1 MSNKL
6 KRKAKKKTFDFGEYT
21 ISLPSGTMLESF
33 IKYTAE
39 EPWNIDRVTD
49 FLDAHSARVRK
60 KVEKNQSF
68 SQQEMDEIYEFGE
81 YFLDQ
86 YTDEEGCLDQEI
98 TDCYDEMPFIL
109 RVISSYFDYQEEI
122 AKTEALS
129 SLSDVELK
137 EAGIL
142 RDKILSAGDSLLI
155 SGLVSGEIVSMVLL
169 DFIMQD
175 PEKAAEYREDLLFDC
190 AALIYE
196 GGILVVDVIDDEKT
210 KIFGVAGLEPG
221 KWRSMSKEELEQVV
235 CSDEDGNPVPL
246 DDGEEFV
253 DFADMVKE

>member
-60 KVEKNQSF
+60 KVERDQPF
-68 SQQEMDEIYEFGE
+68 SQQEMDEINEFGE

-86 YTDEEGCLDQEI
+86 YTDEEGYLDQKI
-98 TDCYDEMPFIL
+98 AGCYDEMPFIL
-109 RVISSYFDYQEEI
+109 QVILSYFDYKEEA
-122 AKTEALS
+122 AKTEFLS
-129 SLSDVELK
+129 SISGDELK
-137 EAGIL
+137 VAENL
-142 RDKILSAGDSLLI
+142 RDKILSTGDSLLI
-155 SGLVSGEIVSMVLL
+155 SGLVSEEIVSMVLM
-169 DFIMQD
+169 DFLMQD
-175 PEKAAEYREDLLFDC
+175 PEEAAEYREDLLSDC
-190 AALIYE
+190 VALIYK
-196 GGILVVDVIDDEKT
+196 GGFLTVDVIDDEKT
-210 KIFGVAGLEPG
+210 KIFGVVGLESG
-221 KWRSMSKEELEQVV
+221 KWRPMSKEELVQII

-253 DFADMVKE
+253 DFADVVKE